1 MNQHERPTAYEDE
14 INLYD
19 YWKVIAKKEW
29 LIVGILLISVITA
42 GIISLRMPKIYMV
55 MTILEIGKALSL
67 IEDPNHLKVKIDI
80 IYPFNTISRL
90 NIPEDEMPDTKAE
103 IIQDTSLINVTI
115 KSPKPEFALKIL
127 YDINKQIAEEHGSL
141 ISNYKIDMGNKMKNL
156 SLQINILKKEKET
169 VFSKIKINEKNKA
182 ELRGQIQRIDYRI
195 QKILEETNRLN
206 LQTNPNN
213 VLSSFLFNN
222 EIQLSQRYCNELEDR
237 LNISLP
243 KEELEIRIGLERIE
257 KSIKDTAREE
267 EALQNQINTIR
278 ETKVLISPSYSKT
291 PIKPNIKKNMAIA
304 GITSLFAGI
313 FLAFFVEYVA
323 KMRFRQ

>member
-19 YWKVIAKKEW
+19 YWKVIAKKKW

-90 NIPEDEMPDTKAE
+90 NIPEDEMPDIKAE
-103 IIQDTSLINVTI
+103 IIKDTRLINVTI

-127 YDINKQIAEEHGSL
+127 DDINKQIAAEHGSL

-156 SLQINILKKEKET
+156 DLQIDIL
-169 VFSKIKINEKNKA
+169 
-182 ELRGQIQRIDYRI
+182 
-195 QKILEETNRLN
+195 
-206 LQTNPNN
+206 
-213 VLSSFLFNN
+213 
-222 EIQLSQRYCNELEDR
+222 
-237 LNISLP
+237 
-243 KEELEIRIGLERIE
+243 
-257 KSIKDTAREE
+257 
-267 EALQNQINTIR
+267 
-278 ETKVLISPSYSKT
+278 
-291 PIKPNIKKNMAIA
+291 
-304 GITSLFAGI
+304 
-313 FLAFFVEYVA
+313 
-323 KMRFRQ
+323 